1 MVAGSNDETK
11 IPRKSSLT
19 NIKISRIH
27 KAFANR
33 SSADTKFSK
42 THLSNVVQLGGFL
55 GKFLGPLLK
64 ASLSSIRSVLKPLT
78 KRVLIPSRLI
88 TVAPATDA
96 AIQKKIFESGMTTL
110 IISNEEMDNIVHI
123 NKSLEESFL
132 LIKSFSKTNQN
143 ETKEQT
149 SRFCSMLLGILGAS
163 SLGNLLTDKGI
174 KRSKISGQQVMRAG
188 KGTIRA
194 RHDF

>member
-1 MVAGSNDETK
+1 M
-11 IPRKSSLT
+11 
-19 NIKISRIH
+19 
-27 KAFANR
+27 
-33 SSADTKFSK
+33 
-42 THLSNVVQLGGFL
+42 VQLGGFL

-96 AIQKKIFESGMTTL
+96 AIQKKIFESGITTL

-174 KRSKISGQQVMRAG
+174 KRSKISGEQVMRAG
-188 KGTIRA
+188 EDTIRA
-194 RHDF
+194 RHGF